1 MTRFVP
7 SYYASPSA
15 TAQRPEAVVSRRRVE
30 SGLDASRPLAGM
42 LLAAVVAALL
52 VVADR
57 LIDTWSNGNLLVVWV
72 ASWTVVFATLA
83 LLASSLR
90 QAANAAALML
100 SQWNRARLQRRTE
113 AAMWQHAQGD
123 YRVLAEIQMA
133 RLRNER

>member
-7 SYYASPSA
+7 SYYASPA
-15 TAQRPEAVVSRRRVE
+15 VAAPRPEAVVSRRRVE

-57 LIDTWSNGNLLVVWV
+57 LIDTWSSGNVLVVWV
-72 ASWTVVFATLA
+72 ASWTVVFAALA
-83 LLASSLR
+83 VLASSLR
-90 QAANAAALML
+90 QLANTGAMML
-100 SQWNRARLQRRTE
+100 SQWNRARLQRRAE

-123 YRVLAEIQMA
+123 CRVLAEIQMA
-133 RLRNER
+133 RLRSER

>member
-7 SYYASPSA
+7 SYYASSPA
-15 TAQRPEAVVSRRRVE
+15 AAQRPEVVVSRRRVE

-100 SQWNRARLQRRTE
+100 SQWNRARLQRRAE

-123 YRVLAEIQMA
+123 HRVLAEIQMA

>member
-7 SYYASPSA
+7 SYYASSA
-15 TAQRPEAVVSRRRVE
+15 VAAQRPAAVAPRRRVE

-57 LIDTWSNGNLLVVWV
+57 LIDTWADGNLLVVWV

-83 LLASSLR
+83 LLASPLR
-90 QAANAAALML
+90 RLANTGALAL
-100 SQWNRARLQRRTE
+100 SQWNRARLQRRTD

-123 YRVLAEIQMA
+123 FRVLAEIEMA